1 MKKKL
6 VMILMAVMVA
16 SATLGGCGQKG
27 AETGTSVSAE
37 EEDVQISYK
46 ELLKA
51 TDYKVQKYVK
61 LNDYMNMTVEL
72 SQDYSITDEQIQ
84 EYIEYLMSMYPEYET
99 TDKTTVES
107 GDIVNIDYVGKV
119 DGEEFSGGSATG
131 QHLEI
136 GSGSF
141 IDGFE
146 DGLIGKNVGDTVDLN
161 LTFPDSYSNTDLA
174 GKDVVFTVTINGIE
188 TQKDLGYEDLTDE
201 YVSENF
207 GTQGITTVDE
217 LKSQVSSG
225 LEQQVYSTKM
235 QEVQTEVLAK
245 LLDECEVTIPDG
257 LLDQRIAEYKERVN
271 KIVEDSGQ
279 SFEDYTGKTEDEFYE
294 NIDTTM
300 EESIKQELILEAIV
314 RDMKLSISEKSFE
327 SFVDQ
332 YVSSYNF
339 DSRDA
344 FYEEYGGE
352 DYIKLSY
359 AENQA
364 LSKIMDSVKTTVKDT
379 SSSDSSTGSDDSSA
393 DAE

>member
-1 MKKKL
+1 MNRFRN
-6 VMILMAVMVA
+6 
-16 SATLGGCGQKG
+16 TLK
-27 AETGTSVSAE
+27 
-37 EEDVQISYK
+37 Y
-46 ELLKA
+46 LL
-51 TDYKVQKYVK
+51 
-61 LNDYMNMTVEL
+61 
-72 SQDYSITDEQIQ
+72 
-84 EYIEYLMSMYPEYET
+84 SMYPEYET
-99 TDKTTVES
+99 TDKTTVEN

-119 DGEEFSGGSATG
+119 DGEEFNGGSATG

-188 TQKDLGYEDLTDE
+188 TKKDIGYEDLTDE

-207 GTQGITTVDE
+207 GTQGISTIDE

-225 LEQQVYSTKM
+225 LEQQVYSKKM

-271 KIVEDSGQ
+271 KMVEDSGQ
-279 SFEDYTGKTEDEFYE
+279 SFEDYTGKTEDEFYKD
-294 NIDTTM
+294 IDTTM
-300 EESIKQELILEAIV
+300 EESLKQELILEAIV

-332 YVSSYNF
+332 YVSSYKF

-364 LSKIMDSVKTTVKDT
+364 LSKIMDSVKTTAKDT
-379 SSSDSSTGSDDSSA
+379 SSSDSSTGADDSSA

>member
-1 MKKKL
+1 MRKFVKL
-6 VMILMAVMVA
+6 GICGLMAAMVA
-16 SATLGGCGQKG
+16 TGCSKKDTTGTTDPAAATTQG
-27 AETGTSVSAE
+27 AETQEAGTSEGAAE
-37 EEDVQISYK
+37 DSVTLGEYK
-46 ELLKA
+46 GVA
-51 TDYKVQKYVK
+51 YTPAS
-61 LNDYMNMTVEL
+61 VE
-72 SQDYSITDEQIQ
+72 ITDEQV
-84 EYIEYLMSMYPEYET
+84 
-99 TDKTTVES
+99 DKEVQKLADSNLVEVDRPAAE
-107 GDIVNIDYVGKV
+107 GDTVNIDYVGKK
-119 DGEEFSGGSATG
+119 DGVAFDGGTASGYDLKLGSNT
-131 QHLEI
+131 
-136 GSGSF
+136 F

-146 DGLIGKNVGDTVDLN
+146 DGLVGAVKGQKLDLN

-188 TQKDLGYEDLTDE
+188 TKKDIGYEDLTDE

-257 LLDQRIAEYKERVN
+257 LLDQRIAEYKDRIN
-271 KIVEDSGQ
+271 KIVEDSGK

-379 SSSDSSTGSDDSSA
+379 SSSDSSTGADDSSA

>member
-1 MKKKL
+1 MRKKMIALFLCISTVAALSGCGSSKSSTSTGNADSAEKL
-6 VMILMAVMVA
+6 VK
-16 SATLGGCGQKG
+16 LG
-27 AETGTSVSAE
+27 
-37 EEDVQISYK
+37 
-46 ELLKA
+46 
-51 TDYKVQKYVK
+51 DYKNIEVEVDKSYEISDNSVQETIENYFLTAPIYTENKEK
-61 LNDYMNMTVEL
+61 DTVA
-72 SQDYSITDEQIQ
+72 D
-84 EYIEYLMSMYPEYET
+84 
-99 TDKTTVES
+99 
-107 GDIVNIDYVGKV
+107 GDVANIDYEGTK
-119 DGEEFSGGSATG
+119 DGEAFDGGSAKG
-131 QHLEI
+131 YNLKI
-136 GSGSF
+136 GSGTF

-146 DGLIGKNVGDTVDLN
+146 SGLIGKKVGETVDLN

-188 TQKDLGYEDLTDE
+188 TKKDIGYEDLTDE

-257 LLDQRIAEYKERVN
+257 LLDQRIAEYKDRIN
-271 KIVEDSGQ
+271 KIVEDSGK
-279 SFEDYTGKTEDEFYE
+279 SFEDYTGKTEDEFYKD
-294 NIDTTM
+294 IDTTM
-300 EESIKQELILEAIV
+300 EESLKQELILEAIV

-332 YVSSYNF
+332 YVSSYKF

-379 SSSDSSTGSDDSSA
+379 SSSDSSTGADDSSA

>member
-1 MKKKL
+1 M
-6 VMILMAVMVA
+6 
-16 SATLGGCGQKG
+16 
-27 AETGTSVSAE
+27 
-37 EEDVQISYK
+37 
-46 ELLKA
+46 
-51 TDYKVQKYVK
+51 
-61 LNDYMNMTVEL
+61 
-72 SQDYSITDEQIQ
+72 
-84 EYIEYLMSMYPEYET
+84 
-99 TDKTTVES
+99 
-107 GDIVNIDYVGKV
+107 
-119 DGEEFSGGSATG
+119 
-131 QHLEI
+131 
-136 GSGSF
+136 
-141 IDGFE
+141 
-146 DGLIGKNVGDTVDLN
+146 
-161 LTFPDSYSNTDLA
+161 
-174 GKDVVFTVTINGIE
+174 
-188 TQKDLGYEDLTDE
+188 
-201 YVSENF
+201 
-207 GTQGITTVDE
+207 
-217 LKSQVSSG
+217 
-225 LEQQVYSTKM
+225 EQQVYSTKM

-257 LLDQRIAEYKERVN
+257 LLDQRIAEYKDRIN
-271 KIVEDSGQ
+271 KIVEDSGK

-379 SSSDSSTGSDDSSA
+379 SSSDSSTGADDSSA